1 MTDEIELD
9 DDAELE
15 DGEGGNPAK
24 SKKKLFIII
33 GAAALV
39 ILLGSGVASY
49 VFLFA
54 GGGGGSDAAPLE
66 DVAET
71 YFYDMPSMTVNLSG
85 AGEGEEQ
92 FLKLSVSLE
101 LANEEMLTVVEP
113 RMARVRDAFQ
123 VYLRE
128 LRRSDLE
135 GSAGIYRLKEEL
147 RRRVNLAIYP
157 AEVNSILFKEILIQ

>member
-1 MTDEIELD
+1 MTDEVDTEED
-9 DDAELE
+9 DEE
-15 DGEGGNPAK
+15 QQEEEPVK
-24 SKKKLFIII
+24 SKKKLIII

-39 ILLGSGVASY
+39 LVLLAGGAAY
-49 VFLFA
+49 FFLFS
-54 GGGGGSDAAPLE
+54 GGGSDDMMLA
-66 DVAET
+66 DVEPT
-71 YFYDMPSMTVNLSG
+71 FFYDMPSMTVNLSSN
-85 AGEGEEQ
+85 GEDGEQ
-92 FLKLSVSLE
+92 FLKLSVALE
-101 LANEEMLTVVEP
+101 LANEEMLAVVEP

-157 AEVNSILFKEILIQ
+157 AQVDSILFKEILVQ